1 MINLNFFPLCL
12 SLFVFLANICGI
24 LFFSHLFSIDLHF
37 FYIPI
42 GLMILGI
49 CVAIILIL
57 KEKNYWIL
65 PVIYGLYIFYFS
77 NQSFKEIKNVKSGD
91 YFHPVEFFSLGI
103 LISIA
108 FLESKKKLEKIDFFK
123 IFCIG
128 VGYGI
133 FDEIH
138 QYFIPNRC
146 TSFFD
151 LFLDSV
157 GISVALIFVHFLT
170 KTNKKEV

>member
-1 MINLNFFPLCL
+1 
-12 SLFVFLANICGI
+12 
-24 LFFSHLFSIDLHF
+24 
-37 FYIPI
+37 
-42 GLMILGI
+42 MILGTL
-49 CVAIILIL
+49 VSGVLTL

-65 PVIYGLYIFYFS
+65 PVIYGLCIFYFS
-77 NQSFKEIKNVKSGD
+77 HQSFKEVKNVKGGD

-103 LISIA
+103 LISVA
-108 FLESKKKLEKIDFFK
+108 FLASKKRLKKSDFFK
-123 IFCIG
+123 IFSIG

-157 GISVALIFVHFLT
+157 GILCALMFVHFLT
-170 KTNKKEV
+170 KKMEKRYD